1 MVKIAKPLVVG
12 ENPVCS
18 LDILARPSASD
29 SDPQEYNFELNIW
42 F

>member
-1 MVKIAKPLVVG
+1 MVRIVKLRVVV

-29 SDPQEYNFELNIW
+29 SEPQEYNFELNIL